1 MGKYNGM
8 VYVYDEEE
16 SLAHFGILGQKWG
29 IRRFQNEDRT
39 LTPEGKERYYGKSD
53 SKQKKKN
60 YERLVQ
66 INKETKNAYGYADSF
81 RRRAR
86 EIFTDDQIKRIA
98 DARAQ
103 YKKDTKGLSENDHD
117 NALADKI
124 FTKPGGLND
133 VYSEVINEALGKYG
147 HYNRLTG
154 KGFSR
159 RSLVQV
165 LEDASSDYAKSN
177 DEKLSKTSE
186 SEKTK
191 MKDEKS
197 QNNESK
203 TDALIYKE
211 SNGSV
216 RAMEYKKFDSKID
229 KKIRSEYKSDK
240 EIKNDV
246 DQMKAIFTGWGID
259 LDTAFGNGGID
270 KNSFNGKSES
280 EKLYIMLQLAGSL
293 GIMQIP
299 DEMFD

>member
-8 VYVYDEEE
+8 VYVYDDEEE
-16 SLAHFGILGQKWG
+16 SLAHYGIMGQKWG

-60 YERLVQ
+60 YKRLVQ
-66 INKETKNAYGYADSF
+66 INKETKNASDYASSF
-81 RRRAR
+81 RHRAR

-98 DARAQ
+98 EARAQ

-133 VYSEVINEALGKYG
+133 VYSEVINDALGKYG
-147 HYNRLTG
+147 HYNKLTG

-159 RSLVQV
+159 RSLIQV
-165 LEDASSDYAKSN
+165 LEDASDDYTKQDHDAALGDEHLNKPRDERSKN
-177 DEKLSKTSE
+177 DKP
-186 SEKTK
+186 
-191 MKDEKS
+191 
-197 QNNESK
+197 K
-203 TDALIYKE
+203 TDVLIIPQ
-211 SNGSV
+211 SNGSA
-216 RAMEYKKFDSKID
+216 RAIEYKKFDSKID

-246 DQMKAIFTGWGID
+246 DQMKKIFTGLGID

-270 KNSFNGKSES
+270 KNSFDGKSES
-280 EKLYIMLQLAGSL
+280 EKLYIMLRLAESIGV
-293 GIMQIP
+293 MQIP
-299 DEMFD
+299 DGMFD